1 MRVERT
7 LKNAFFFIVFEQKKE
22 IKKDS
27 ILNGRTALFYNVKT
41 AGETTSAADD
51 RRSEG
56 QSAPCEENFQKP
68 QGGGAIRFIAYRLRK
83 KFFNEYFLITGLSAF
98 ARKNLEKQ
106 VKTFRK
112 AAKMPIFHNT
122 ARLHFVSKKLHKYN
136 ILWFFCF
143 NVQNVATATHIE
155 PVVVVYFVSQ
165 PKGRKCGDVAPFVR
179 RNIYKLNRGEKN
191 ENYQEKRSGNGVRS
205 Q

>member
-1 MRVERT
+1 MRG
-7 LKNAFFFIVFEQKKE
+7 KFP
-22 IKKDS
+22 
-27 ILNGRTALFYNVKT
+27 KT
-41 AGETTSAADD
+41 AG
-51 RRSEG
+51 RRRDKIYRISF
-56 QSAPCEENFQKP
+56 AKKIFQR
-68 QGGGAIRFIAYRLRK
+68 IFFNYRLVCFCPEKPRK
-83 KFFNEYFLITGLSAF
+83 TGKNVPKS
-98 ARKNLEKQ
+98 RKNADFSQ
-106 VKTFRK
+106 TG
-112 AAKMPIFHNT
+112 IFPQM
-122 ARLHFVSKKLHKYN
+122 LCIVKKLHKYN